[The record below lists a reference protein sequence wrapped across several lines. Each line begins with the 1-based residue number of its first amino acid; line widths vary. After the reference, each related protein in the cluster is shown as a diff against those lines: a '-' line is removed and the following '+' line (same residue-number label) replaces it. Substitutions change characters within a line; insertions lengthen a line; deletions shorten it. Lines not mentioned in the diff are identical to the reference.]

1 MNGSWVLVYTSNS
14 GSSAGKLGPFVGE
27 VIQDID
33 VQQRIYTNYAIFGN
47 GVLQASLDATWD
59 DLNAKEWRVRF
70 QSIKFKFLGV
80 QLVEKSLTG
89 SIGIWRMTYLDDN
102 LRILYARSKEDPST
116 IENIYILAK
125 KSGSTGAAK

>member
-1 MNGSWVLVYTSNS
+1 MTGSWGLVYTSNT

-27 VIQDID
+27 VVQEIDIQK
-33 VQQRIYTNYAIFGN
+33 RLYTNYAIFGN
-47 GVLQASLDATWD
+47 GILQASLDATWD
-59 DLNAKEWRVRF
+59 VLNAKEWRVKF
-70 QSIKFKFLGV
+70 LNIKFKLLGIQV
-80 QLVEKSLTG
+80 AEKSLTG

-125 KSGSTGAAK
+125 K